1 MTASHSILRE
11 GHPIPGSS
19 TSSPVGLASPG
30 LVPSGEVLA
39 ANGCCAKFMAFH
51 QMRLNPERR
60 EVMKAKRLRV
70 PNLRAAAA
78 A

>member
-1 MTASHSILRE
+1 
-11 GHPIPGSS
+11 
-19 TSSPVGLASPG
+19 
-30 LVPSGEVLA
+30 
-39 ANGCCAKFMAFH
+39 MALP
-51 QMRLNPERR
+51 QMLLNHERR